1 MIICSRNFHRG
12 KLSIILR
19 ICLLVAAF
27 MLSTLPAIQAQEIM
41 VANGASWRWRKGTNE
56 VSTPNNLWRNNG
68 FNDSTWQTG
77 AAPFHY
83 GESLVNGTTLSDMS
97 NSYTCVFLRIPFVVT
112 NVAEISS
119 VQFVVNYDD
128 GFVAWIN
135 GTEVA
140 RLGVTNAALA
150 YTNNASVSHE
160 ATPGETVTVTGLP
173 ANYLVTSTN
182 ILAVQGFNISLGG
195 SSDFRFETVLQVT
208 KTNLSPPVITNV
220 SPTASSTL
228 GALTQV
234 TVFFNKPT
242 YGVDASDLLIND
254 QPANSLLSVAGTNR
268 FTFTFTQP
276 ASGLVGVSW
285 SDSASITDAQGLP
298 FDTSALNA
306 NWTYTLTDGIAPV
319 IAERTPVSGALVGSL
334 TQVELFF
341 SEPVLGVNASDLLIN
356 GSPAMI
362 VTGAEVGPYVFQFA
376 QPASGTVNF
385 SWTGAHG
392 ITDLAVNAF
401 IATNWS
407 LTLNPGLAPGDVV
420 INEFVAGNVLG
431 LADEDSEKQDWIELY
446 NRGTNAVN
454 LLGWSLTDNAD
465 APGLWT
471 FPSKVLNPGEYL
483 VVFAS
488 GKNRTAP
495 AGANKFH
502 TNFKLDLFGD
512 YLALYNAEY
521 PRIAVSAFA
530 PQFPEQRNDYS
541 YGLDTTNALRYFQ
554 TPTPGATNG
563 SSAIFAV
570 APEPHFSVTRGLF
583 DVPFNL
589 LLTTTLPGATIRYT
603 TNGSEPTLSNGQIYS
618 APLAINNTAI
628 LRAAVFAANY
638 VPSRT
643 RTHSYLYLNS
653 VLTQGNAPPGF
664 PATWGT
670 YANFSNNIV
679 PADYEMDLDPLRID
693 PNNPASAIDPAK
705 LQRYHA
711 GLRELPVVSIAMNQ
725 NDIFNPSG
733 MYHTPNVTS
742 KSFPDK
748 PCSVEM
754 VLPDGTTAFA
764 VNGGLS
770 IHGNASREP
779 RKNPK
784 HGFKLSFKGEF
795 GESSLQYRLFPD
807 SPAEEFDDLILRA
820 DFGTSW
826 RHQSDTAT
834 EGFGAFQ
841 RTRATRTRDAWFKET
856 FRDMGNVASHNRY
869 FHLFING
876 VYWGT
881 YDFTE

>member
-1 MIICSRNFHRG
+1 
-12 KLSIILR
+12 
-19 ICLLVAAF
+19 

-298 FDTSALNA
+298 FDTSAFNA

-319 IAERTPVSGALVGSL
+319 VIERSPVAGAQVSSL

-356 GSPAMI
+356 GSPATT
-362 VTGAEVGPYVFQFA
+362 VTGAEAGPYVFTFT

-385 SWTGAHG
+385 SWAGAPG
-392 ITDLAVNAF
+392 IADLAANAF

-407 LTLNPGLAPGDVV
+407 LTLNPGLAPGDVI
-420 INEFVAGNVLG
+420 INEFVAGNVTG
-431 LADEDSEKQDWIELY
+431 LVDEDTNQVDWIEL
-446 NRGTNAVN
+446 
-454 LLGWSLTDNAD
+454 
-465 APGLWT
+465 
-471 FPSKVLNPGEYL
+471 
-483 VVFAS
+483 
-488 GKNRTAP
+488 
-495 AGANKFH
+495 
-502 TNFKLDLFGD
+502 
-512 YLALYNAEY
+512 
-521 PRIAVSAFA
+521 
-530 PQFPEQRNDYS
+530 
-541 YGLDTTNALRYFQ
+541 
-554 TPTPGATNG
+554 
-563 SSAIFAV
+563 
-570 APEPHFSVTRGLF
+570 
-583 DVPFNL
+583 
-589 LLTTTLPGATIRYT
+589 
-603 TNGSEPTLSNGQIYS
+603 
-618 APLAINNTAI
+618 
-628 LRAAVFAANY
+628 
-638 VPSRT
+638 
-643 RTHSYLYLNS
+643 
-653 VLTQGNAPPGF
+653 
-664 PATWGT
+664 
-670 YANFSNNIV
+670 
-679 PADYEMDLDPLRID
+679 
-693 PNNPASAIDPAK
+693 
-705 LQRYHA
+705 
-711 GLRELPVVSIAMNQ
+711 
-725 NDIFNPSG
+725 
-733 MYHTPNVTS
+733 
-742 KSFPDK
+742 
-748 PCSVEM
+748 
-754 VLPDGTTAFA
+754 
-764 VNGGLS
+764 
-770 IHGNASREP
+770 
-779 RKNPK
+779 
-784 HGFKLSFKGEF
+784 
-795 GESSLQYRLFPD
+795 
-807 SPAEEFDDLILRA
+807 
-820 DFGTSW
+820 
-826 RHQSDTAT
+826 
-834 EGFGAFQ
+834 
-841 RTRATRTRDAWFKET
+841 
-856 FRDMGNVASHNRY
+856 
-869 FHLFING
+869 
-876 VYWGT
+876 
-881 YDFTE
+881 